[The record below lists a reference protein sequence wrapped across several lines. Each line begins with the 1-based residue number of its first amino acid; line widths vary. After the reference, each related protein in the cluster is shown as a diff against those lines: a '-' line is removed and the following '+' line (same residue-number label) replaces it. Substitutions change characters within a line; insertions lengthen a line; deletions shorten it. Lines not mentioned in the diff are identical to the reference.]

1 MRQKKSKYTFLSRL
15 EIQKCT
21 MPLSLLHIVYA
32 YECIKIVIIAITEMM
47 DDFNFFNSSNFPDFL
62 Q

>member
-1 MRQKKSKYTFLSRL
+1 
-15 EIQKCT
+15 

-32 YECIKIVIIAITEMM
+32 YEYIKIVIIAITEMM

>member
-1 MRQKKSKYTFLSRL
+1 
-15 EIQKCT
+15 

-32 YECIKIVIIAITEMM
+32 YEYIKTVIIAITEMM